1 MSIYT
6 YTSEMVSA
14 LQAGAVTDYDTA
26 VSYSEANSLSTRSV
40 ISKVKS
46 LGLPYTPKARIL
58 KRGERVTRVELV
70 RAIEKSLAS
79 GTDSLVG
86 LEKSSIAALERLLV
100 EIP

>member
-1 MSIYT
+1 MSNYT
-6 YTSEMVSA
+6 PQMVAA
-14 LQAGAVTDYDTA
+14 LMAGTVTNYDTA
-26 VSYSEANSLSTRSV
+26 VSYAEANSLSIRSV
-40 ISKVKS
+40 IAKVKS

-86 LEKSSIAALERLLV
+86 LEKSSVAALSRLLI

>member
-1 MSIYT
+1 MSNYT
-6 YTSEMVSA
+6 PQMVTA
-14 LQAGAVTDYDTA
+14 LMAGAVTNYDTA
-26 VSYSEANSLSTRSV
+26 VSYSDGQAVSVRSV
-40 ISKVKS
+40 IAKVKS

-58 KRGERVTRVELV
+58 KRGERVSKVELV

-86 LEKSSIAALERLLV
+86 LEKSSVAALERLLV